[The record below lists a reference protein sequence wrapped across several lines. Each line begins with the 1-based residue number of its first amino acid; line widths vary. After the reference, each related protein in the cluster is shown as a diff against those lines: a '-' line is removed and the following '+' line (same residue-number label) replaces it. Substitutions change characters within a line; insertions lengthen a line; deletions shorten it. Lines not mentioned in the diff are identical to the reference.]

1 MRLFDPFKIVVSL
14 SLCRV
19 KRVLRRAWR
28 RLSSAT
34 RCNSSGTNSS
44 RRRERVGEQ
53 DEDLS
58 RTQRNYQPFLS
69 AVRQGPA
76 NLPYVHPRCCSS
88 RAECRPGEKTEE
100 SQRFSDPK
108 LRAHVGTAIGTL
120 VACNK
125 RLRGDCLR
133 RIDERSPLARAG
145 NRTRPGARIGAISP
159 RCTRNSFVNRAC
171 ILHALSSSCPEED

>member
-1 MRLFDPFKIVVSL
+1 VQRVAIRLERTRAVVAN
-14 SLCRV
+14 V
-19 KRVLRRAWR
+19 
-28 RLSSAT
+28 SA
-34 RCNSSGTNSS
+34 
-44 RRRERVGEQ
+44 
-53 DEDLS
+53 S
-58 RTQRNYQPFLS
+58 RTKIYPALSVITSRSFPPF
-69 AVRQGPA
+69 VKA